1 VDESRVG
8 EPAEPGDRPPPDPR
22 SWHRSPVAR
31 VALVVAVVVG
41 LATLGLVVG
50 QHNRDDFDGTAARV
64 TAQAMVA
71 GDAVDLQAF
80 HAAWNAQQSGA
91 TPGAADALV
100 PRVDD
105 AELARYALVVEPLQ
119 LVVDYQVDAGGQQ
132 GCIRLVRSAGESR
145 VVMERHPCKGA
156 FIGGD

>member
-1 VDESRVG
+1 
-8 EPAEPGDRPPPDPR
+8 
-22 SWHRSPVAR
+22 

-50 QHNRDDFDGTAARV
+50 QRNRDAFDGTVARV
-64 TAQAMVA
+64 EAQAMVA

-100 PRVDD
+100 PLVDD
-105 AELARYALVVEPLQ
+105 AEVTRYALVVDPLQ
-119 LVVDYQVDAGGQQ
+119 LVVDYQVDEGGQQ
-132 GCIRLVRSAGESR
+132 GCIRLVRSAGESH
-145 VVMERHPCKGA
+145 VVMERHTCKGA
-156 FIGGD
+156 FVLGGD